1 MTLLDLISGT
11 CINQLVKILRGYPEN
26 FIDVFSN
33 LPESLL
39 TINECFFHLL
49 AHVDLGLKKLVK
61 LVESGTPFKKI
72 YSDQYYN

>member
-11 CINQLVKILRGYPEN
+11 YINQLVKIPRGTPEN
-26 FIDVFSN
+26 FIDVFSY

-39 TINECFFHLL
+39 TINGCFFHLL

-72 YSDQYYN
+72 YSDQY